1 MLKKI
6 YQELAAIRKELQAIR
21 GDLEHIRKHPFNVL
35 TEFPLPRSPKHGTDE
50 ASQELPE
57 Q

>member
-1 MLKKI
+1 MMKKI

-35 TEFPLPRSPKHGTDE
+35 TEFPLPRSHKHGTDE